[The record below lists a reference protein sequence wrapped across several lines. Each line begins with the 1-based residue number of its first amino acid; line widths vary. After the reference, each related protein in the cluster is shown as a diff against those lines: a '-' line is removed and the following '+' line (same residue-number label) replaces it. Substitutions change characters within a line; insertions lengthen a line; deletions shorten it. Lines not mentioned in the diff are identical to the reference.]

1 MKLLRNCKLVIKIIL
16 STALI
21 LISTDGIAGFLY
33 YNYAY
38 RDTLEDYYSSARDI
52 TRQINAYLTVY
63 LQSLA
68 QRIYAM
74 GNNVSFRNVLNS
86 YLYEPSLINFI
97 KLQGM
102 AGDTINQICLGDKYV
117 HSIAISVRQEI
128 FDNFSQIRRYDFV
141 FEESPFYKYFQNN
154 PDERIAWFPTGENP
168 LFISNELVIPIVFL
182 FQIELKPVYIIIF
195 LKQSEFKNHLS
206 NAYSSVDRVFIIDR
220 NKNDILNLEPGD
232 NEIISSFLLDEAEND
247 NSVCKEISYNGGLYL
262 GSFTKMS
269 ISQWAIYAIR
279 SSGSLLENLDKLRE
293 FIILV
298 MGLNIVIGIAAAVF
312 FSYGITRPLSRL
324 ISIMNKSPDSG
335 FSEEFIWPY
344 NDEIGK
350 LAGSFNYMVRKIH
363 QLVDELNIKI
373 RDLRDEEENLKKEQQ
388 QKRKAELKALQ
399 AQINPHFLYNTL
411 NTISWYAA
419 DGESREI
426 AVMSNSLGKFFRIAL
441 SKGHE
446 FISVREELEHVY
458 SYLAIQSI
466 RYKSKLSYSID
477 APEEIKNYYVI
488 KLLLQP
494 LVENALYHGIKPK
507 DGEGHILVSASEKR
521 GTEGFPNI
529 VFEVIDNGVGIK
541 QEKLDLIN
549 FNLSRGIILDSSGY
563 GIYNVNA
570 RIRLYY
576 GENYGLRLENI
587 SPGIRAILVLPI
599 RTVEEE

>member
-1 MKLLRNCKLVIKIIL
+1 MRFLRNCKLVIKIIL
-16 STALI
+16 FTALI
-21 LISTDGIAGFLY
+21 LISTDGIAGVLY

-38 RDTLEDYYSSARDI
+38 RDTLENYYSSARDI
-52 TRQINAYLTVY
+52 TWQINTYLTVY
-63 LQSLA
+63 FQSLA
-68 QRIYAM
+68 QRIYAI
-74 GNNVSFRNVLNS
+74 GNNISFRNALIF

-97 KLQGM
+97 ELQGI
-102 AGDTINQICLGDKYV
+102 AGDMINQVYLGDKYI
-117 HSIAISVRQEI
+117 HSIAVAVRQEM

-141 FEESPFYKYFQNN
+141 FEESAFYKYFQNN
-154 PDERIAWFPTGENP
+154 PDERIAWFPTRENP
-168 LFISNELVIPIVFL
+168 IFISNELVIPVVFL
-182 FQIELKPVYIIIF
+182 FNIELKPIYIIIF

-206 NAYSSVDRVFIIDR
+206 SAYASVDRVFITDR
-220 NKNDILNLEPGD
+220 NKENILNLEHED
-232 NEIISSFLLDEAEND
+232 DEIISSFSLDELKNA
-247 NSVCKEISYNGGLYL
+247 NSVCKEILYKGKLYL
-262 GSFTKMS
+262 SSFTRMS
-269 ISQWAIYAIR
+269 MSQWVVYTIR
-279 SSGSLLENLDKLRE
+279 SSRSLSENLDKLRG
-293 FIILV
+293 FIVIV
-298 MGLNIVIGIAAAVF
+298 MGLNIVIGTLAAVF
-312 FSYGITRPLSRL
+312 FSYSITQPLSRL

-335 FSEEFIWPY
+335 FSEEFTWSY

-373 RDLRDEEENLKKEQQ
+373 RDLEDEEENLKREQQ

-426 AVMSNSLGKFFRIAL
+426 AVMSNALGKFFRIAL

-446 FISVREELEHVY
+446 FIPLREEMEHVY

-466 RYKSKLSYSID
+466 RYKSKLSYSIE
-477 APEEIKNYYVI
+477 APEEIKSYYVI

-507 DGEGHILVSASEKR
+507 DGEGRILVSASEEY
-521 GTEGFPNI
+521 GTEGLPGI
-529 VFEVIDNGVGIK
+529 VLEVIDNGVGIE
-541 QEKLDLIN
+541 QAKLDIIN
-549 FNLSRGIILDSSGY
+549 LNLSKGIILDDSGY

-576 GENYGLRLENI
+576 GENYGLHLENL
-587 SPGIRAILVLPI
+587 SPGIKAVLVLPI
-599 RTVEEE
+599 RTAAEE